1 MNGLTQQT
9 KLNQPDIMKGQISSP
24 IKLESFDEGVFDDK
38 LKIIS
43 FEIELNDLED
53 CSFSNLDSY

>member
-9 KLNQPDIMKGQISSP
+9 KHNQPDIINGQISSP
-24 IKLESFDEGVFDDK
+24 IKLESFDEGVFADK

-43 FEIELNDLED
+43 FEIELNDFED

>member
-24 IKLESFDEGVFDDK
+24 IKLESFDEGVFADK